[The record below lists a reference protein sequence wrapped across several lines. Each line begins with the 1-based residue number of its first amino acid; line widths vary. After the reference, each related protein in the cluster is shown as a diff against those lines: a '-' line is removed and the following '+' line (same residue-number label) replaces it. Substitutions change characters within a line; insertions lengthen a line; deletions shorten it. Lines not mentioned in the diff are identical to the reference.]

1 MSQVEIDWDEN
12 ADHAKKCEA
21 LIKNEVLKRISKL
34 KELPYLLSV
43 LDAEFECEVEVGI
56 LLSTG
61 TSFFDLRCFLEGE
74 GELRMMLYVD
84 DVFSGY
90 VRIEGVKS
98 KDFEEMKRQSRKN
111 RALILEL
118 LGTRGGEP

>member
-1 MSQVEIDWDEN
+1 
-12 ADHAKKCEA
+12 
-21 LIKNEVLKRISKL
+21 
-34 KELPYLLSV
+34 
-43 LDAEFECEVEVGI
+43 
-56 LLSTG
+56 
-61 TSFFDLRCFLEGE
+61 
-74 GELRMMLYVD
+74 MMLYVD